1 LLVGLTVIAGIFG
14 YVVGTW
20 LETLGTDQ
28 IRMPSTPGILCGLCL
43 MAVSLVWSGVSL
55 LWGDRMVLSMTGGEE
70 VDKNREPQL
79 INVVEEMSL
88 AAGLPMPRVRVIET
102 DALNAF
108 ATGLRTDKATIGIT
122 RGLLQQLNREELQG
136 VIAHEMSHVANLD
149 SRYMTVVGVTVGLIA
164 LISDLILR
172 SLGWGIGSSRRRSSD
187 RGSGG
192 GGAALIMLIVLI
204 VVAILAPLAAKLV
217 QLAVSRQ
224 REYLADATSVQLT
237 RNPEGLIRALQKLA
251 TAPTAFPG
259 VSKATQHLFIVNP
272 LQTFTRKSSA
282 LLATHPDIEDR
293 IERLR
298 SLG

>member
-1 LLVGLTVIAGIFG
+1 
-14 YVVGTW
+14 
-20 LETLGTDQ
+20 
-28 IRMPSTPGILCGLCL
+28 
-43 MAVSLVWSGVSL
+43 
-55 LWGDRMVLSMTGGEE
+55 VLSMTGGED

-88 AAGLPMPRVRVIET
+88 AAGLSMPRVRVIET